1 MAFELP
7 PLPFAAEAL
16 APYYDAR
23 TVEIHHGK
31 HHAAYTTNFNKALEG
46 QAALL
51 AKPAEDILR
60 NLDAVPQN
68 VRQAVINHGGGYVN
82 HNLFWRTIGPKCGGA
97 PGGAIGD
104 AIKASFGGFDPF
116 KEQFTKAAMGHFGSG
131 WAWLSVDQGG
141 KLVVCSLPNQDSPL
155 SRGQTPILTLDV
167 WEHAYYLL
175 YQNRRPDWITAWWN
189 IVNWKKVDELYQV
202 AKR

>member
-7 PLPFAAEAL
+7 SLPFAYDAL
-16 APYYDAR
+16 EPYYDAR

-51 AKPAEDILR
+51 AKNPEDILR

-68 VRQAVINHGGGYVN
+68 IRQAVINHGGGYVN
-82 HNLFWRTIGPKCGGA
+82 HNLFWQTIGPKCGGT
-97 PGGAIGD
+97 PGGIIGE
-104 AIKASFGGFDPF
+104 AIKAAFGGFDAF
-116 KEQFTKAAMGHFGSG
+116 KDQFTKAAQGHFGSG

-141 KLVVCSLPNQDSPL
+141 NLQICSLPNQDSPL

-189 IVNWKKVDELYQV
+189 VINWRKVEDLYKA
-202 AKR
+202 AKG